1 MSGIENDH
9 RYKRAVM
16 RVAELD
22 NLDAKFGNKLPSE
35 ASKHAHLVTCLA
47 ALEAGLRNGAD
58 FAIWEA
64 LVMLHSLEKRMR

>member
-1 MSGIENDH
+1 MNEIQKDD
-9 RYKRAVM
+9 RYKRAVL
-16 RVAELD
+16 RVNEMD
-22 NLDAKFGNKLPSE
+22 KLDAKFKNKLPSE

-47 ALEAGLRNGAD
+47 ALEAGLRNDAD